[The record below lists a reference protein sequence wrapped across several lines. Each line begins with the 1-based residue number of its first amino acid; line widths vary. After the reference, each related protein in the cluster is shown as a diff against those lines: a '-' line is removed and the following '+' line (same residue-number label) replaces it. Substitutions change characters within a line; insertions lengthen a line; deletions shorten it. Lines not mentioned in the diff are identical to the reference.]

1 MGQSSEWSGR
11 SSADHRATV
20 LLRQEHQALLDL
32 FRRQREP
39 TEPVATREALQAAI
53 VDLLAQI
60 RDAERNVLFPAL
72 PSEYEAVV
80 QAFLVDQ
87 QMLEQC
93 LANLHRATNVARA
106 VQPRNPHVRLE
117 GNADDRGS
125 REYNLALGQRR
136 AEAVRQA
143 MVLSGVRAD
152 ALEAISYGEE
162 RPRCTDQVEDCR
174 ATNRRVDI
182 LVAP

>member
-93 LANLHRATNVARA
+93 LANLQRATNVARA
-106 VQPRNPHVRLE
+106 AAAGERLE
-117 GNADDRGS
+117 LLV
-125 REYNLALGQRR
+125 REHLAREEQWLFT
-136 AEAVRQA
+136 
-143 MVLSGVRAD
+143 
-152 ALEAISYGEE
+152 ALEREHPHLNAALYD
-162 RPRCTDQVEDCR
+162 R
-174 ATNRRVDI
+174 
-182 LVAP
+182 LVAAREGESSRPG